1 MHVWS
6 SSDRF
11 GFMYSGNSIFDP
23 LCLSVVFPGL
33 LWRQSHNRLM
43 MAFHSYLT
51 FWLCCAHIRHHTPSD
66 PLVGRFWKFLNAIW
80 GLLASAFSVL
90 SPICLEFTSC
100 QSVESPH
107 FVWVQSCSW
116 DFPVLTSIS
125 TNLRGPYLHVWLMFM
140 YVCKPTDV
148 REWCVLAQ
156 WVFVLR
162 KDLRDIRAIHYYYF
176 YHHDIPVRSGVTAE
190 SKTSHHLYD
199 TQRKAAVH
207 ALYHISLVTYEVVFF
222 CFSEAGFFLSLIFLS
237 IFFQKCYKPSLV
249 CFYVGHV
256 RHHCLS
262 LTTLTYPKVH
272 GRPPQQE
279 EQSSQWVHWSDL
291 WGTTQK
297 RKSGLRKS

>member
-1 MHVWS
+1 MLVSASWISFTFIMHVWS

-190 SKTSHHLYD
+190 SKTSHHLM
-199 TQRKAAVH
+199 TLKGKQQ
-207 ALYHISLVTYEVVFF
+207 
-222 CFSEAGFFLSLIFLS
+222 CM
-237 IFFQKCYKPSLV
+237 
-249 CFYVGHV
+249 
-256 RHHCLS
+256 HCII
-262 LTTLTYPKVH
+262 Y
-272 GRPPQQE
+272 
-279 EQSSQWVHWSDL
+279 HWSL
-291 WGTTQK
+291 MK
-297 RKSGLRKS
+297 